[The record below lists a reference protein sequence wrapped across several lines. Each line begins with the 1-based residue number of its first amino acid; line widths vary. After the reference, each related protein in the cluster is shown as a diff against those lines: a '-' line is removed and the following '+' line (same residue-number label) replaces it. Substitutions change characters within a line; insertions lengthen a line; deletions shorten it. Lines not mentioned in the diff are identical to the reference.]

1 MYNISIHMK
10 KRRGFMTAQQL
21 NGLIL
26 PIGFLVI
33 FYIFA
38 IRPQKKKEKE
48 IQSMRSALRTG
59 DEVVTIGGICGKIV
73 KVKEDIV
80 TIEVGAS
87 KVKLDVT
94 KWAIGSVTNKK
105 DSVSSKKEEIV
116 INDSNDEEENK

>member
-1 MYNISIHMK
+1 MN
-10 KRRGFMTAQQL
+10 AQQL

-38 IRPQKKKEKE
+38 IRPQKKKEKQVQE
-48 IQSMRSALRTG
+48 MRSALRTG
-59 DEVVTIGGICGKIV
+59 DEVVTIGGICGKII

-80 TIEVGAS
+80 TIEVGTA
-87 KVKLDVT
+87 KTKLDVT

-105 DSVSSKKEEIV
+105 DSVSSKKEDV
-116 INDSNDEEENK
+116 VTNDLNNEEENK